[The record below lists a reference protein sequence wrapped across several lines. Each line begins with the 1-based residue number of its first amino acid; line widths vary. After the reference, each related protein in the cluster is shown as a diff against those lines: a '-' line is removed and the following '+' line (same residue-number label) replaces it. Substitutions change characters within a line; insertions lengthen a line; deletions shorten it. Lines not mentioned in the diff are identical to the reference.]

1 MNSSAN
7 STVPAVRSDVL
18 HSVRTATPVLSF
30 NEARNLA
37 REFGTPTLVMS
48 RSTLARTYQT
58 MKSELSNVE
67 MFYAAKS
74 NSDVSILRTLFL
86 EGSSVDVCSYRELQ
100 SALLAGFKP
109 DQMIHT
115 HPCKTIQN
123 LMDCYNEGV
132 RWFTV
137 DCSGEIDKL
146 ARHTPDVNVILR
158 LAAASTSSLI
168 NLSAKFGCDPD
179 DAATLAAEAGR
190 KGLSIRCLSFHVGSQ
205 CLNPEDFRT
214 MLTKARKA
222 WDACVAAG
230 APLEV
235 LDIGGGF
242 PAPYRTSVMSLSDY
256 CRHLS
261 RALDATFG
269 DLPIRIIA
277 EPGRGMCAESVT
289 LITRVVGKSVRSGL
303 PWYFIDDG
311 VYGSF
316 SGKLFDDSDFE
327 LIAEAADERPRS
339 GCVVAGPTCDSH
351 DVVSVDQELPDLEV
365 GELLLVPTMGAY
377 TSASASGFNGL
388 DIARIDE
395 ID

>member
-158 LAAASTSSLI
+158 LAAASASSLI
-168 NLSAKFGCDPD
+168 NLSAKL
-179 DAATLAAEAGR
+179 AAT
-190 KGLSIRCLSFHVGSQ
+190 
-205 CLNPEDFRT
+205 RT
-214 MLTKARKA
+214 MPQR
-222 WDACVAAG
+222 W
-230 APLEV
+230 
-235 LDIGGGF
+235 
-242 PAPYRTSVMSLSDY
+242 
-256 CRHLS
+256 
-261 RALDATFG
+261 
-269 DLPIRIIA
+269 LPK
-277 EPGRGMCAESVT
+277 PGE
-289 LITRVVGKSVRSGL
+289 K
-303 PWYFIDDG
+303 D
-311 VYGSF
+311 
-316 SGKLFDDSDFE
+316 
-327 LIAEAADERPRS
+327 
-339 GCVVAGPTCDSH
+339 
-351 DVVSVDQELPDLEV
+351 
-365 GELLLVPTMGAY
+365 
-377 TSASASGFNGL
+377 
-388 DIARIDE
+388 
-395 ID
+395 

>member
-1 MNSSAN
+1 MILSSNTTLAV
-7 STVPAVRSDVL
+7 STNDL

-30 NEARNLA
+30 DQARDIA
-37 REFGTPTLVMS
+37 RQYGTPTLVLS
-48 RSTLARTYQT
+48 RSTLERTYQT
-58 MKSELSNVE
+58 MKYELPNVE

-86 EGSSVDVCSYRELQ
+86 QGSSVDVCSYRELQ
-100 SALLAGFKP
+100 SALLAGFTP

-115 HPCKTIQN
+115 HPCKSIQN

-137 DCSGEIDKL
+137 DCSGEIDKI

-158 LAAASTSSLI
+158 LAASSSSSLI
-168 NLSAKFGCDPD
+168 NLSAKFGCNPE
-179 DAATLAAEAGR
+179 DASSLAAEAGR
-190 KGLSIRCLSFHVGSQ
+190 KGLSVRCLSFHVGSQ

-214 MLTKARKA
+214 MLTKARRA

-261 RALDATFG
+261 KALEATFG

-289 LITRVVGKSVRSGL
+289 LITRVLGKSVRGGL

-311 VYGSF
+311 VYGAF
-316 SGKLFDDSDFE
+316 SGKLFDDADFE
-327 LIAEAADERPRS
+327 LVTEAGDVRPRS
-339 GCVVAGPTCDSH
+339 TCVVAGPTCDSH
-351 DVVSVDQELPDLEV
+351 DVVSVDQELPNLEV

-388 DIARIDE
+388 DIAQIVE

>member
-1 MNSSAN
+1 
-7 STVPAVRSDVL
+7 
-18 HSVRTATPVLSF
+18 
-30 NEARNLA
+30 
-37 REFGTPTLVMS
+37 
-48 RSTLARTYQT
+48 
-58 MKSELSNVE
+58 MKAELPNVE
-67 MFYAAKS
+67 MFYAAKA
-74 NSDVSILRTLFL
+74 NSDVSILRPLFL

-137 DCSGEIDKL
+137 DCTGEIDKV
-146 ARHTPDVNVILR
+146 ARYTPDVNVILR
-158 LAAASTSSLI
+158 LAAASSSSLI
-168 NLSAKFGCDPD
+168 NLSAKFGCDPT
-179 DAATLAAEAGR
+179 DAPALAAEAGR
-190 KGLSIRCLSFHVGSQ
+190 KGLSVRCLSFHVGSQ

-214 MLTKARKA
+214 MLTRARQA

-242 PAPYRTSVMSLSDY
+242 PAPYRTGVMSLSDY

-261 RALDATFG
+261 AALDATFG

-277 EPGRGMCAESVT
+277 EPGRGMCAEAVT
-289 LITRVVGKSVRSGL
+289 LITRVVGKSVRGGL
-303 PWYFIDDG
+303 PWFFLDEGI
-311 VYGSF
+311 YGSF
-316 SGKLFDDSDFE
+316 SGKLFDYSDFE
-327 LIAEAADERPRS
+327 LFAEAADMRPRS
-339 GCVVAGPTCDSH
+339 ACVVAGPTCDSH
-351 DVVSVDQELPDLEV
+351 DVVSTDQELPELEV

-388 DIARIDE
+388 DIARVVE